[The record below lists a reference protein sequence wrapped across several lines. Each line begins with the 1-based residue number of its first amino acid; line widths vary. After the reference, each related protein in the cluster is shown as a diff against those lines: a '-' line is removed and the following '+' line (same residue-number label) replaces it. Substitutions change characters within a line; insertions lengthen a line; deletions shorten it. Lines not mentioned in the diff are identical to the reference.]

1 MRATGAD
8 TTIPLLALLQDVI
21 SLNVRRIQMNKSV
34 MTEKELKQWITDWR
48 ERISAAW
55 RLGLDEESQW
65 MEQQYLSQLGQI
77 KVKHDKEDDR

>member
-1 MRATGAD
+1 
-8 TTIPLLALLQDVI
+8 LEDVI

>member
-1 MRATGAD
+1 MTV
-8 TTIPLLALLQDVI
+8 LLALLLDAI
-21 SLNVRRIQMNKSV
+21 SLNVRRRPMTKSV
-34 MTEKELKQWITDWR
+34 MTEKELKQWIADWR

-77 KVKHDKEDDR
+77 KVNHDKEDDR